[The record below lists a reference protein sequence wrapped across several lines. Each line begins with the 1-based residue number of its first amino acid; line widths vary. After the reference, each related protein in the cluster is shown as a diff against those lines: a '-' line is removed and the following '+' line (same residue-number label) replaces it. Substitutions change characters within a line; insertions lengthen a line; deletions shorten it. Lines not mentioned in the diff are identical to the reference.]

1 MKVKFKATWFGP
13 GINEA
18 NVPDKQSSTGQALPG
33 TGKSGVRYKKGVVYE
48 LPDDYVKFLPRHAE
62 IIEGRIK
69 GKKVTAQDDK
79 DGLTLKEFDNEREV
93 AKRMEEILNRAGA

>member
-1 MKVKFKATWFGP
+1 ML
-13 GINEA
+13 
-18 NVPDKQSSTGQALPG
+18 SSSLG
-33 TGKSGVRYKKGVVYE
+33 
-48 LPDDYVKFLPRHAE
+48 